1 MTPSLTGAVL
11 WQGLAF
17 MVGLPLV
24 FIALGEVAH
33 RLRRSGN
40 PLFRVVWAVR
50 ILALPPLAVWIVA
63 QGFFGVDGDGAAI
76 RLVQTVFWMAVAVTL
91 LLFLGILVSHG
102 KPARNWQVSMP
113 NLMFQFLRGALIFA
127 ALTYLLAVV
136 WKIDVTKILGT
147 LGIGSLVIALALQ
160 DTLSNLVSGFLL
172 IIEGP
177 FKVGDWIKVGDV
189 EGEVVEIN
197 WRAVRIKTLDRDI
210 VAIPNG
216 NLGKEKIIN
225 FVLGDPLHAV
235 RIRMPLSADDHPDL
249 VRHTLRGVAFDIE
262 GILAEPAP
270 EALPREYSKGSI
282 VYEARF
288 FITDYKRTEA
298 ITGEFLS
305 RAHYAIRRAGLVYPV
320 PDSIEE
326 VTPVPG
332 KTESISRAGLVEA
345 LQAQALFAHLDRPA
359 IDSLAGHARVELFGE
374 GEPVVRRGRADEAFF
389 LILSGRVNLS
399 NAAGRVVAE
408 LGEGDFLGEMVL
420 LPGEKSQ
427 VTATV
432 SRTATLLRIE
442 AGAINALVQKLPR
455 FALEISQF
463 IDERR
468 KLLRAEGA
476 KAVPA
481 V

>member
-1 MTPSLTGAVL
+1 MTLPATSPVL

-24 FIALGEVAH
+24 FIALGEIML

-40 PLFRVVWAVR
+40 PLSRVVWAAR
-50 ILALPPLAVWIVA
+50 TLALPPLAVWIVA
-63 QGFFGVDGDGAAI
+63 QGFFGVNGDGAAL
-76 RLVQTVFWMAVAVTL
+76 RLVQTAFWGAVAVTL
-91 LLFLGILVSHG
+91 LLFLGNLVSHG

-113 NLMFQFLRGALIFA
+113 NLMFQFLRAALVFA

-177 FKVGDWIKVGDV
+177 FKVGDWIKVGEV

-210 VAIPNG
+210 VTIPNG

-235 RIRMPLSADDHPDL
+235 RIRMPLSAGDHPDL
-249 VRHTLRGVAFDIE
+249 VRRTLRDVALSIDD
-262 GILAEPAP
+262 ILAEPAP
-270 EALPREYSKGSI
+270 EASPIEYSKGSI

-326 VTPVPG
+326 VSPLREGSASTIP
-332 KTESISRAGLVEA
+332 SRLGEA
-345 LQAQALFAHLDRPA
+345 MQTQPLFAHLDRA
-359 IDSLAGHARVELFGE
+359 AVDSLASHARIELFGE
-374 GEPVVRRGRADEAFF
+374 GEPVVKRGEADEAFF
-389 LILSGRVNLS
+389 LVLGGRLALS
-399 NAAGRVVAE
+399 NATARVIGE

-432 SRTATLLRIE
+432 LHTATLLRIE
-442 AGAINALVQKLPR
+442 AAAINALVQKLPR

-468 KLLRAEGA
+468 KLIRAEGS
-476 KAVPA
+476 KAGAPV
-481 V
+481 

>member
-1 MTPSLTGAVL
+1 MTLPATSQVL

-24 FIALGEVAH
+24 FIALGEITL

-40 PLFRVVWAVR
+40 PLSRVVWATR
-50 ILALPPLAVWIVA
+50 TLALPPLAVWIVA
-63 QGFFGVDGDGAAI
+63 QGFFGANGDGSPM
-76 RLVQTVFWMAVAVTL
+76 RLVQTAFWSAVAVTL
-91 LLFLGILVSHG
+91 LLFLGTLVSHG

-113 NLMFQFLRGALIFA
+113 NLMFQFLRAALVFA
-127 ALTYLLAVV
+127 ALTYLLAAV

-210 VAIPNG
+210 VTIPNG

-225 FVLGDPLHAV
+225 FVLADPLHAV
-235 RIRMPLSADDHPDL
+235 RIRMPLFAGDHPDL
-249 VRHTLRGVAFDIE
+249 VRDTLRRVAMSID
-262 GILAEPAP
+262 GILTEPAP
-270 EALPREYSKGSI
+270 DAIPCEYSKGSI

-320 PDSIEE
+320 PDAIEE
-326 VTPVPG
+326 VSPPREGSASTNQS
-332 KTESISRAGLVEA
+332 EIAGA
-345 LQAQALFAHLDRPA
+345 LQSQPLFAHLDRTA
-359 IDSLAGHARVELFGE
+359 IDSLATHARIDLFGE
-374 GEPVVRRGRADEAFF
+374 GEPVVQRGEADEAFF
-389 LILSGRVNLS
+389 LVLGGRIALSIATARVIC
-399 NAAGRVVAE
+399 E

-432 SRTATLLRIE
+432 LRTATLLRIE

-468 KLLRAEGA
+468 KLIRLEG
-476 KAVPA
+476 
-481 V
+481 